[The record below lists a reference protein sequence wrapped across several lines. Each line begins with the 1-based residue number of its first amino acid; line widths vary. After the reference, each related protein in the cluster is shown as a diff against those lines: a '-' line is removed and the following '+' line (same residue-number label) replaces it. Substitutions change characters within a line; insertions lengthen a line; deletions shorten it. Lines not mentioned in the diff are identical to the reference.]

1 MAETGKNLAKVIV
14 VSGPSGVGKST
25 IVRELIERT
34 GAVFSVS
41 ATTRSPRAG
50 EVHGRDYVFVDRAD
64 FEKMIADESLLE
76 WADVFGELYGTPA
89 GPLQRA
95 RAEGKN
101 VVLEID
107 VQGGVQVHRR
117 VPDAIFIL
125 IVPPDEGEL
134 ARRLRGR
141 NSDSEQMISRRLT
154 KAGHEIAAAKSSG
167 VYEHWVVNND
177 LERTI
182 RQVVDVVNQ
191 ECCQR

>member
-1 MAETGKNLAKVIV
+1 MDEGGKDLGNVIV

-41 ATTRSPRAG
+41 ATTRHPRAG
-50 EVHGRDYVFVDRAD
+50 EVNGRHYVFVDRTE
-64 FEKMIADESLLE
+64 FEAMIAEEKLLE

-89 GPLQRA
+89 EPLQRA
-95 RAEGKN
+95 RDQGRN

-107 VQGGVQVHRR
+107 VQGGLQVHRR
-117 VPDAIFIL
+117 VPDAIFIF
-125 IVPPDEGEL
+125 ITPPDHGEL
-134 ARRLRGR
+134 ARRLHGR
-141 NSDSEQMISRRLT
+141 NSDSQQVISRRLT
-154 KAGHEIAAAKSSG
+154 KADEEINAAKSSG
-167 VYEHWVVNND
+167 VYQHWVVNND
-177 LERTI
+177 LQRAI